1 MSTIYDVVNALLTA
15 CEYMHETPHMI
26 KLCQELRHRTIN
38 CPCAWTEDGNKI
50 FSVLVLLYGD
60 YGVNPESGW
69 IQDENKGEVLEAI
82 KAYEKTLNKEDQE

>member
-26 KLCQELRHRTIN
+26 KLCQELRHRTIC

-69 IQDENKGEVLEAI
+69 IDLEARSEI
-82 KAYEKTLNKEDQE
+82 INAIRKFEKKLEEDI